1 MTDKTDIGTY
11 TIGARRSWGHA
22 EVALPALPDG
32 QALLGKVEGYWRGLC
47 SGSLPPSRQDLDSS
61 RFAEALPH
69 AFLVERV
76 APGVALLRTAG
87 QALCT
92 HLGSDPKG
100 LPLSTLVSAETQP
113 RLKHWLDRCF
123 ADPALVDIAVTARRG
138 ALRPPMAARLLLL
151 PLRDDRGD
159 VNRALGGIFPVAGA
173 MLSNVRFDL
182 REDATLRCEDIGGAR
197 GCSAVYG
204 EPSVRRTFGLAEP
217 KRPFLRLVVSNP

>member
-1 MTDKTDIGTY
+1 MTDQTDIGTY

-32 QALLGKVEGYWRGLC
+32 QALLRKVEGYWRGLC
-47 SGSLPPSRQDLDSS
+47 SGHLPPNRQDLDSS
-61 RFAEALPH
+61 RFAEALLH
-69 AFLVERV
+69 AFLLERV
-76 APGVALLRTAG
+76 APGVARLRTAG

-100 LPLSTLVSAETQP
+100 LPLSSLVSAETQP

-123 ADPALVDIAVTARRG
+123 EDPALVDIAVTARRG

-151 PLRDDRGD
+151 PLRDDKGD
-159 VNRALGGIFPVAGA
+159 VNLALGGIFPVAGA

-182 REDATLRCEDIGGAR
+182 REDVTLRCEDIGATYGR
-197 GCSAVYG
+197 GPVYG
-204 EPSVRRTFGLAEP
+204 EPSVRETFGLAEP